1 MLSKLARY
9 LLRNNENFKKL
20 DEMLSKPEDWRC
32 NDVCLYHKTEKLSLW
47 IYGGMS
53 SFRINKPKE
62 IKFVFL
68 MKRALWCKA
77 KKLIVKKDKLTEL
90 LKSIKQKEDLCN

>member
-32 NDVCLYHKTEKLSLW
+32 DDAHLYHKTEKLSFW
-47 IYGGMS
+47 IHSGMS
-53 SFRINKPKE
+53 YFHIDRPTNIE
-62 IKFVFL
+62 FGFL

>member
-20 DEMLSKPEDWRC
+20 DAMLSKPEDWQSNYFYLC
-32 NDVCLYHKTEKLSLW
+32 HKTGKLSLW
-47 IYGGMS
+47 VRGGMS
-53 SFRINKPKE
+53 SFRIDKPKE
-62 IKFVFL
+62 IEFGFL

-90 LKSIKQKEDLCN
+90 LQHIELEETK